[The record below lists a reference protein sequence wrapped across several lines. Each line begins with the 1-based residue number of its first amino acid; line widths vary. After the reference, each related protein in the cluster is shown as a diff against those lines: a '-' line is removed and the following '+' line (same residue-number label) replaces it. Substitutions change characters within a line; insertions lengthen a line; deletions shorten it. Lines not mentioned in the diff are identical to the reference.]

1 MIQLH
6 RGRIQQAE
14 SKYYDACNA
23 LYNIRLENYTYT
35 VTLSRVEKKRYIK
48 DLKFTKYK
56 SKTIYWNEVRT
67 NNVQYQQDLDKT
79 TTAKSSAESNLCAV
93 LENSTKELNAYIA
106 STNSTSARLSAEA
119 ESRKAIAY
127 SKYQA
132 ALHAYNQHQQI
143 VNNLQQKNEQTRK
156 KLSELQQQ
164 KLHNQQEIEK
174 HQANKSE
181 AQANIE
187 DSIAGASSQARSALF
202 IEFFKNEQ
210 MMQLIIKY
218 GIDIDYVAYKA
229 IEGDNVDLLTYAI
242 DQGVDFDKASF
253 EGRTLIE
260 YAIIHSAPFLSQILE
275 ATKDISCSILQLI
288 KKDDNAS
295 LEILLENIN
304 ENVNEL
310 RLSGITILQ
319 TSIAAN
325 AKEVSLFLINKYPDL
340 IKERSDNYDTAFEFA
355 LRDGNSEV
363 IAKMLESNELDAAQ
377 MIIELSTRKY
387 TADNIPLIIKTAE
400 LDQEIITPAL
410 ILSVLEEGSIEA
422 VEALLKIK
430 YIDLSDCVLLAGE
443 ERNIDLIN
451 KLYLIDFQDEL
462 PDREDFNNSLNLD
475 ELETSIALL
484 GEDHAELPDI
494 IH

>member
-1 MIQLH
+1 VIFITCAHFCINENSYFTSFFLNC
-6 RGRIQQAE
+6 E
-14 SKYYDACNA
+14 SP
-23 LYNIRLENYTYT
+23 ET
-35 VTLSRVEKKRYIK
+35 V
-48 DLKFTKYK
+48 
-56 SKTIYWNEVRT
+56 YWNEVRT

-79 TTAKSSAESNLCAV
+79 TTAKSSAEANLCAV

-106 STNSTSARLSAEA
+106 STNSTSARLSSEA

-143 VNNLQQKNEQTRK
+143 VNNLQQKNEQARK

-187 DSIAGASSQARSALF
+187 ASIAGASSQARSALF

-210 MMQLIIKY
+210 MKPLILKY

-229 IEGDNVDLLTYAI
+229 IESDNVDLLTYAI
-242 DQGVDFDKASF
+242 DQGVDFDKTSF

-260 YAIIHSAPFLSQILE
+260 YAIIHSALFLSQILE
-275 ATKDISCSILQLI
+275 ATQDISCSILQLI
-288 KKDDNAS
+288 NKDDSTS
-295 LEILLENIN
+295 LEILLDNIN

-310 RLSGITILQ
+310 RLSGTTILQ
-319 TSIAAN
+319 TAIAAN

-340 IKERSDNYDTAFEFA
+340 IKERSHNHDTAFEFV
-355 LRDGNSEV
+355 LRHGDSEL
-363 IAKMLESNELDAAQ
+363 IEKMLKSNEINAAQ

-422 VEALLKIK
+422 VEALLRVKN
-430 YIDLSDCVLLAGE
+430 IDILDCLLLAGE
-443 ERNIDLIN
+443 EGNTDLID
-451 KLYLIDFQDEL
+451 KLYLIDSQDEL
-462 PDREDFNNSLNLD
+462 ADREDFNNYMNLD

-484 GEDHAELPDI
+484 GEEHAELPDI
-494 IH
+494 IN